1 MTTRFFLYLHPAH
14 MVKLFYITCLVI
26 SSLFCVSQN
35 EDTLFVNYF
44 SQAGFAVYDDGKA
57 TGVEMGILDEYIA
70 WLKTS
75 KNLDV
80 NVKYVKFSNFGAFY
94 SSIKTAAKNTVGL
107 GSVTIL
113 SSRLK
118 EIDFTAPY
126 LKNTSF
132 CVTNGNALDV
142 KEKKPDAIIRSL
154 GNMTALTLTNT
165 TLNDHV
171 NDIKKLYVKDLKVI
185 DKPNEVKILD
195 EISRNVLYFGYV
207 DAISFWVYLK
217 YNPSKFLKIQK
228 VLNQPYEELGFILP
242 KGSQHKAL
250 FNEFF
255 NGPTGFKTTKKYI
268 DILEKCVGAFMSQN
282 MAVK

>member
-1 MTTRFFLYLHPAH
+1 
-14 MVKLFYITCLVI
+14 MVKFFCIVSFVI

-35 EDTLFVNYF
+35 ADTLFVNYF

-57 TGVEMGILDEYIA
+57 TGVEMEILNEYVA

-75 KNLDV
+75 KNIDLS
-80 NVKYVKFSNFGAFY
+80 VKYVKFANFSAFY
-94 SSIKTAAKNTVGL
+94 SSIKTAPKNTVGL
-107 GSVTIL
+107 GSVTIMT
-113 SSRLK
+113 SRSK

-132 CVTNGNALDV
+132 FVTNGNALDI
-142 KEKKPDAIIRSL
+142 KDKKPDAIVRAL

-171 NDIKKLYVKDLKVI
+171 NDIKKLYIKDLKII

-217 YNPSKFLKIQK
+217 YNPTKFLKIQK

-250 FNEFF
+250 FDEFF
-255 NGPTGFKTTKKYI
+255 NGPSGFKKTKKYI
-268 DILEKCVGAFMSQN
+268 DILEKCVGAFMSQS
-282 MAVK
+282 MAIK

>member
-1 MTTRFFLYLHPAH
+1 
-14 MVKLFYITCLVI
+14 MVKFFYTLIFFI
-26 SSLFCVSQN
+26 GSLFCVSQN
-35 EDTLFVNYF
+35 SDTLVVNYF
-44 SQAGFAVYDDGKA
+44 SQASFAVYDDGQA
-57 TGVEMGILDEYIA
+57 TGVEMEILKEYVA

-75 KNLDV
+75 KNIDLY
-80 NVKYVKFSNFGAFY
+80 VKYVKFANFGAFY
-94 SSIKTAAKNTVGL
+94 SNIKTATKNTIGL
-107 GSVTIL
+107 GSVTIMA
-113 SSRLK
+113 SRSK

-132 CVTNGNALDV
+132 CVTNGNALDI
-142 KEKKPDAIIRSL
+142 KDKKPDAIVRAL
-154 GNMTALTLTNT
+154 GNMTALTITNT

-171 NDIKKLYVKDLKVI
+171 DDIKKLCLKDLKII

-228 VLNQPYEELGFILP
+228 VLNKPYEELGFILP

-255 NGPTGFKTTKKYI
+255 NGSGGFKTTKKYL